1 MADDATVPDLSVEF
15 AGIKLSNPL
24 LLASGI
30 ADETGASMAR
40 AVKEGAGGVVT
51 KSLSIQPRQGH
62 PNPCIVEVE
71 GGLINAMGL
80 PNPGIEGFREEIE
93 HYKKKT
99 RGRAPIIASV
109 FGSSIE
115 EYVEA
120 STLAEGLGVDGLEL
134 NGSCPNAK
142 GLGLQFGQDP
152 VVIIELVRE
161 VKARTTLPVLF
172 KLTPN
177 THDIV
182 TLARAVQEGGAD
194 GIVAI
199 NTLQAMKIDIMTARP
214 VLTNTTGGLSGP
226 AIRPVGVRCVFEM
239 ARAPDIRIPIMGVGG
254 ISTWEDVIEYMMA
267 GATAVQ
273 VGTSI
278 SWGNLNVFGEMKKG
292 LRAFLMG
299 TGRRSIKDITGLA
312 AGVGH

>member
-1 MADDATVPDLSVEF
+1 MADDASVPDLSVEI

-40 AVKEGAGGVVT
+40 AVREGAGCVVT
-51 KSLSIQPRQGH
+51 KSLSIQPRIGH
-62 PNPCIVEVE
+62 PNPCIVQVE

-80 PNPGIEGFREEIE
+80 PNPGIEGFHEEIE
-93 HYKKKT
+93 HYRKRT
-99 RGRAPIIASV
+99 RGKAPIIASV

-115 EYVEA
+115 EYAEA
-120 STLAEGLGVDGLEL
+120 SRLVSGFGVDGIEL

-152 VVIIELVRE
+152 PVIIELVKA
-161 VKARTTLPVLF
+161 VKARTSLPVLF

-182 TLARAVQEGGAD
+182 SLARAAQEGGAD

-199 NTLQAMKIDIMTARP
+199 NTIQAMKIDINTGRP
-214 VLTNTTGGLSGP
+214 ILTNTTGGLSGP
-226 AIRPVGVRCVFEM
+226 ALRPVGVRCVFDI
-239 ARAPDIRIPIMGVGG
+239 AKAPDIRVPIIGVGG
-254 ISTWEDVIEYMMA
+254 ISTWEDVVEYMMA
-267 GATAVQ
+267 GASAVQ
-273 VGTSI
+273 IGTSV
-278 SWGNLNVFGEMKKG
+278 SWGNLRVFGEIKKG
-292 LRAFLMG
+292 LNAFLTG
-299 TGRRSIKDITGLA
+299 TGRQSIKEITGLA
-312 AGVGH
+312 GGW

>member
-1 MADDATVPDLSVEF
+1 MADDASVPDLSVEF
-15 AGIKLSNPL
+15 AGIKLANPM

-40 AVKEGAGGVVT
+40 AVREGAGGVVT
-51 KSLSIQPRQGH
+51 KSLSILPRIGH

-93 HYKKKT
+93 HYRRKT
-99 RGRAPIIASV
+99 RGKAPIIASV

-115 EYVEA
+115 EYADA
-120 STLAEGLGVDGLEL
+120 SRLVTGLGVDGIEL

-152 VVIIELVRE
+152 TVIIELVRA

-182 TLARAVQEGGAD
+182 SLARAVQEGGAD
-194 GIVAI
+194 CIVAI

-226 AIRPVGVRCVFEM
+226 AIRPVGVRCVFDI
-239 ARAPDIRIPIMGVGG
+239 ARAPDIRIPIIGVGG

-267 GATAVQ
+267 GASAVQ

-278 SWGNLNVFGEMKKG
+278 SWGNLRVFGEMKKG
-292 LRAFLMG
+292 LRAFLAETERKSIKELIG
-299 TGRRSIKDITGLA
+299 IASGGRR
-312 AGVGH
+312 